1 LKMGYVQSWSLSLQ
15 REIGQDTVIDLRYVG
30 NHGTGLWRQVNL
42 NEVNIFENGFLNEF
56 NAAAANLQINRR
68 SAPASI
74 DFGNRG
80 LPGQAPIPILQ
91 TSTGLTSD
99 TVIANQLLRG
109 EAGALAQSIAT
120 NAPRMQRLTA
130 AGYPANLFLVNPTVV
145 GGGAFLMTNGGHST
159 YNAFQAEV
167 RRRMKHG
174 LMMQGSYAFAKALSN
189 MLASSSA
196 VFSQPTTFRNSKLD
210 KGPSP
215 WDIRHG
221 VKVNW
226 IYELPVGPGR
236 RFAAGGP
243 GAVRKA
249 LEGWELAGVTRLQS
263 GSPFYLRSG
272 RQTMNAASGQSVSAD
287 SGVVLGNITRQ
298 QLQEM
303 IKIRQE
309 PNASPAQ
316 NTIVYF
322 LPQEIINN
330 TLAAFELGGRS
341 LNDLDRSKP
350 YIGPPS
356 TAGQLGQRI
365 FLYGTWQNYWDFS
378 VIKKTAIGE
387 SRNIELRAQ
396 FLNALNATN
405 FLMGSAANEVNT
417 TAIGSA
423 FGQVTNAFR
432 DFTVSGT
439 NNPGGRLIEFVLRFN
454 F

>member
-1 LKMGYVQSWSLSLQ
+1 
-15 REIGQDTVIDLRYVG
+15 
-30 NHGTGLWRQVNL
+30 
-42 NEVNIFENGFLNEF
+42 
-56 NAAAANLQINRR
+56 
-68 SAPASI
+68 
-74 DFGNRG
+74 
-80 LPGQAPIPILQ
+80 
-91 TSTGLTSD
+91 
-99 TVIANQLLRG
+99 
-109 EAGALAQSIAT
+109 
-120 NAPRMQRLTA
+120 
-130 AGYPANLFLVNPTVV
+130 
-145 GGGAFLMTNGGHST
+145 
-159 YNAFQAEV
+159 
-167 RRRMKHG
+167 
-174 LMMQGSYAFAKALSN
+174 
-189 MLASSSA
+189 
-196 VFSQPTTFRNSKLD
+196 
-210 KGPSP
+210 
-215 WDIRHG
+215 
-221 VKVNW
+221 
-226 IYELPVGPGR
+226 
-236 RFAAGGP
+236 
-243 GAVRKA
+243 
-249 LEGWELAGVTRLQS
+249 
-263 GSPFYLRSG
+263 
-272 RQTMNAASGQSVSAD
+272 MNAASGQSVSAD